1 MQAAYAAWLTG
12 GDPEL
17 NIVFAFLAGGGPFQL
32 ERLRA
37 RGGEV
42 PQMAVYFDTA
52 SYGPLALRLT
62 GEACGAGCLV
72 FGSDAPV
79 MDAQAAAAAVEAAGV
94 AEAALRTNPQRL
106 FS

>member
-1 MQAAYAAWLTG
+1 M
-12 GDPEL
+12 
-17 NIVFAFLAGGGPFQL
+17 IFAFLAGGAPFQL

-42 PQMAVYFDTA
+42 PEMAVYFDTA
-52 SYGPLALRLT
+52 SYGPLALQLT
-62 GEACGAGCLV
+62 SEACGPGCLV

-79 MDAQAAAAAVEAAGV
+79 MDAHAAAAAVEAAGV
-94 AEAALRTNPQRL
+94 TEAALRLNAGRL